1 MTACCQCRTYMKGKV
16 ETDYSKML
24 IADNIVQS
32 QMAGGDLLFN
42 VSGQSIV
49 IKKIY
54 FRFEDSF
61 ECEIPM
67 EESCKKYL
75 LPKLTIQPLIE
86 NSFQHEIGGAI
97 WHYRS
102 CGLISRT

>member
-1 MTACCQCRTYMKGKV
+1 MKGKV

-42 VSGQSIV
+42 VSGQSNV

-54 FRFEDSF
+54 FRFEDSV
-61 ECEIPM
+61 ECEI
-67 EESCKKYL
+67 
-75 LPKLTIQPLIE
+75 
-86 NSFQHEIGGAI
+86 
-97 WHYRS
+97 
-102 CGLISRT
+102 

>member
-1 MTACCQCRTYMKGKV
+1 M

-54 FRFEDSF
+54 FRFEDSV
-61 ECEIPM
+61 ECEI
-67 EESCKKYL
+67 
-75 LPKLTIQPLIE
+75 
-86 NSFQHEIGGAI
+86 
-97 WHYRS
+97 
-102 CGLISRT
+102 